1 MRIAIDGPAGS
12 GKSTIAKAISK
23 TLGLVYLDTGA
34 MYRAATLNVI
44 REGISLDDDQMIIN
58 ATKAMDLSMTPTQVI
73 IAGEDVS
80 EAIRT
85 QEVTAHVSAISK
97 IDDVRYHMVD
107 LQREIAK
114 GQDVIMDGRD
124 IGTYVLPNAE
134 FKFFLI
140 ASVEERARRR
150 KLDFDAKGEN
160 FSLEFLMKDLERRDA
175 IDSSRAV
182 GPLKKADDAV
192 EIDTTTMSINEVIET
207 ILKVVRR

>member
-1 MRIAIDGPAGS
+1 LRIAIDGPAGS